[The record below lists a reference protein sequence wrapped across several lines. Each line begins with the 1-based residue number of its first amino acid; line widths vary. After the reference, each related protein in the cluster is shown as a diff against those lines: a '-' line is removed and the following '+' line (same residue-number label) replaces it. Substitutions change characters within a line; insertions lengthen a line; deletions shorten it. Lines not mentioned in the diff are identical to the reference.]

1 MIKITTC
8 KFTVLN
14 YWLNRSTSAIL
25 GVQSISFNMF
35 NGIRVIESVKFISV
49 ATNSAR
55 IILAYT
61 CYAISESA

>member
-14 YWLNRSTSAIL
+14 YWLSRSTNAIL

-35 NGIRVIESVKFISV
+35 NGIRVIDSVKFISV
-49 ATNSAR
+49 AKNSAR

-61 CYAISESA
+61 CYEISESA